1 MATPETL
8 ENAKESLQRMQE
20 FDTQNLPRSSDLGS
34 SLNFS
39 EVLPDAE
46 RLKELHIRLPIS
58 VLDDFTDDILN
69 QIKQQAD
76 GDFNRFK
83 QILDFDPHQ
92 GNPGAQRI
100 ALINEVKAAYDAAFK
115 RFYPYLA
122 YAMSRTMDI
131 SRMETDARA
140 IFQDISDKT
149 ATIQKDL
156 EASKTEADSV
166 LEEIRKVAA
175 EQGVS
180 QQAIYYKTEAE
191 EHFTQADT
199 WRKATIGVSIAVGAF
214 AAASLF
220 LHKIPFLKP
229 ENPYDSI
236 QLVASKILIFGILSY
251 MLILCAKNFLSHK
264 HNSIINKHRQNAL
277 MTFKALVEAS
287 GNNEAKEIVL
297 AHASS
302 CIFSPQDTGYT
313 NSRGGSAKSII
324 EFLPKSIMSA
334 GDK

>member
-8 ENAKESLQRMQE
+8 NQAKESLQRMQD
-20 FDTQNLPRSSDLGS
+20 FDTQDLPRSSDLGS

-39 EVLPDAE
+39 EVVPDAE
-46 RLKELHIRLPIS
+46 RLKELYTRLPVT
-58 VLDDFTDDILN
+58 VLEDFTDDILN

-83 QILDFDPHQ
+83 QILDFDPNQ
-92 GNPGAQRI
+92 GNPGAQRT

-122 YAMSRTMDI
+122 YSMSRTMDI

-140 IFQDISDKT
+140 VFQQISDKT
-149 ATIQKDL
+149 DSIQEEL
-156 EASKTEADSV
+156 ESSKKEADTV

-180 QQAIYYKTEAE
+180 QQAVYYKTEAE
-191 EHFTQADT
+191 DHATQADT
-199 WRKATIGVSIAVGAF
+199 WRLATIYVSVAVGVF

-229 ENPYDSI
+229 ENSYDSI
-236 QLVASKILIFGILSY
+236 QLVASKVLIFGILSY

-287 GNNEAKEIVL
+287 GNNETKEIVL

-302 CIFSPQDTGYT
+302 CIFSPQDTGY
-313 NSRGGSAKSII
+313 SKSGGGSAKSVV
-324 EFLPKSIMSA
+324 ELLPKAMMSA
-334 GDK
+334 DEK

>member
-1 MATPETL
+1 MATPEIL
-8 ENAKESLQRMQE
+8 DNAKESLQRMQE
-20 FDTQNLPRSSDLGS
+20 FDTQTLPRSSDLGS

-39 EVLPDAE
+39 EVVPDAE
-46 RLKELHIRLPIS
+46 RLKELYTRLPIS

-69 QIKQQAD
+69 QVKQQAD

-83 QILDFDPHQ
+83 QILDFDPNQ
-92 GNPGAQRI
+92 GNPGAQRT

-122 YAMSRTMDI
+122 YSMSRTMDI

-140 IFQDISDKT
+140 VFQGISDQT

-156 EASKTEADSV
+156 EASKMEADSV

-191 EHFTQADT
+191 EHSTHADT
-199 WRKATIGVSIAVGAF
+199 WRKATIGVSIAVGIF

-220 LHKIPFLKP
+220 LHKIPLLKP
-229 ENPYDSI
+229 ENSYDSI
-236 QLVASKILIFGILSY
+236 QLVASKLLIFGILSY

-277 MTFKALVEAS
+277 MTFKALVKAS
-287 GNNEAKEIVL
+287 GNNEGKEIVL

-313 NSRGGSAKSII
+313 KSGGGSARSIV
-324 EFLPKSIMSA
+324 ELLPKAMMSA
-334 GDK
+334 DDK

>member
-1 MATPETL
+1 MATPEIL
-8 ENAKESLQRMQE
+8 NQAKESLQRMQD
-20 FDTQNLPRSSDLGS
+20 FNTQDLPRSSDLGS

-39 EVLPDAE
+39 EVVPDAE
-46 RLKELHIRLPIS
+46 RLKELYTRLPIT
-58 VLDDFTDDILN
+58 VLEDFTDDILN

-83 QILDFDPHQ
+83 QILDFDPNQ
-92 GNPGAQRI
+92 GNPGAQRT

-122 YAMSRTMDI
+122 YSMSRTMDI

-140 IFQDISDKT
+140 VFQQITDKT
-149 ATIQKDL
+149 DSIQKEL
-156 EASKTEADSV
+156 ESSKKEADAV

-191 EHFTQADT
+191 DHATQADT
-199 WRKATIGVSIAVGAF
+199 WRKATIYVSIAVGVF

-229 ENPYDSI
+229 DNSYDSI
-236 QLVASKILIFGILSY
+236 QLVASKVLIFGILSY

-287 GNNEAKEIVL
+287 GKNETKEIVL

-302 CIFSPQDTGYT
+302 CIFSPQDTGY
-313 NSRGGSAKSII
+313 SKSGGGSAKSIV
-324 EFLPKSIMSA
+324 ELLPKAVMSA
-334 GDK
+334 DEK